1 MIMNYIIVEKYL
13 TIRTK
18 AIYSIDKQ
26 SKWIDI
32 NSKSWSQLDLGIPQ
46 AESKK
51 LHKFTTNE
59 RNS

>member
-1 MIMNYIIVEKYL
+1 MNYIIVEKYL

-32 NSKSWSQLDLGIPQ
+32 NSKSLSQLDLGIPQ
-46 AESKK
+46 A
-51 LHKFTTNE
+51 
-59 RNS
+59 

>member
-13 TIRTK
+13 TTRTK

-26 SKWIDI
+26 SKQIDI

-46 AESKK
+46 A
-51 LHKFTTNE
+51 
-59 RNS
+59 